1 MATKATDV
9 DVSLFQVGRLEDS
22 STVSSQKIA
31 WINYDTNKRKLHI
44 QTPVFVTETY
54 GIPRQGPYYQTDRS
68 RAFFKLPFCHQRALH
83 TDEMDYTAME
93 KFYNKLLEIDSY
105 FGSEDFKVKL
115 FGDKMA
121 GKYEYQPIVRH
132 PERDN
137 DEEEEV
143 TDKSSTKAVKDYYRP
158 PYTKVKLMLSNS
170 ETELPL
176 FRLIDKK
183 NDGTKEEILLSSFS
197 DVTVHMRYMT
207 KHRMIIEVQK
217 LYAMKTT
224 SGGEKRKY
232 GIAVKL
238 VAAECTNR
246 GEVTNNRCI
255 DLFDD

>member
-9 DVSLFQVGRLEDS
+9 DISLLQVGRLEDS
-22 STVSSQKIA
+22 GTVSSQKIA
-31 WINYDTNKRKLHI
+31 WINYETNKRKLHI
-44 QTPVFVTETY
+44 QTPVFVTEAY
-54 GIPRQGPYYQTDRS
+54 GIPRQGPYYQTDKS

-83 TDEMDYTAME
+83 ADEMDYCAME
-93 KFYNKLLEIDSY
+93 KFYNKLVEMDSY

-121 GKYEYQPIVRH
+121 NKYEYQPIVRH
-132 PERDN
+132 PEKDA
-137 DEEEEV
+137 DEEEV
-143 TDKSSTKAVKDYYRP
+143 DDKSSTKATREYYRP

-176 FRLIDKK
+176 FRLFDKK
-183 NDGTKEEILLSSFS
+183 NDGTKEEITLNSFS
-197 DVTVHMRYMT
+197 DVTANMRYMT

-217 LYAMKTT
+217 IYAMKTT

-232 GIAVKL
+232 GVTVKL

-246 GEVTNNRCI
+246 GEVTNNRCV